1 MTQNKRIWAAYSH
14 VLCARWDE
22 LNKSQW
28 DAWNLQRPRWGLSG
42 RESVL
47 GCWQPGAGAP
57 IANPLKTCLFSLK
70 GSGSVPLHFWWTWG
84 DGEGK
89 LVHISTFNSNGTLS
103 KASWTVYLPSALTSW
118 GQFLYTSQHQ
128 KHSSLWAERSL
139 LLYHR
144 TPHPPDL
151 SSPAHLPLCFFLH
164 GRYDRNLTYL
174 CFFFHDREKSWLR
187 QI

>member
-1 MTQNKRIWAAYSH
+1 MLWA
-14 VLCARWDE
+14 RRDE

-28 DAWNLQRPRWGLSG
+28 NAWNLQRPLWGLSG
-42 RESVL
+42 RQSVL
-47 GCWQPGAGAP
+47 GCWQPAAGP
-57 IANPLKTCLFSLK
+57 PTQSPLKPACYNYLFSLK
-70 GSGSVPLHFWWTWG
+70 GTGSVHLRFWWTWG

-89 LVHISTFNSNGTLS
+89 LIHISTFNCIGPLS

-118 GQFLYTSQHQ
+118 GQCLYTSQHQ

-151 SSPAHLPLCFFLH
+151 SSPTHLPLCFFLH
-164 GRYDRNLTYL
+164 GRHDRNLTCL

-187 QI
+187 QM

>member
-1 MTQNKRIWAAYSH
+1 MHGTYKGHAGDFLGNR
-14 VLCARWDE
+14 VC
-22 LNKSQW
+22 W
-28 DAWNLQRPRWGLSG
+28 DADNQQQ
-42 RESVL
+42 VL
-47 GCWQPGAGAP
+47 PSQT
-57 IANPLKTCLFSLK
+57 PLKPACYDCLFSLK
-70 GSGSVPLHFWWTWG
+70 GSGSVHLHFWWTWG

-89 LVHISTFNSNGTLS
+89 LVHISTFNSNGPLS

-151 SSPAHLPLCFFLH
+151 SSPTHLPLCFFLH
-164 GRYDRNLTYL
+164 GRYDRNLTCL

-187 QI
+187 QM